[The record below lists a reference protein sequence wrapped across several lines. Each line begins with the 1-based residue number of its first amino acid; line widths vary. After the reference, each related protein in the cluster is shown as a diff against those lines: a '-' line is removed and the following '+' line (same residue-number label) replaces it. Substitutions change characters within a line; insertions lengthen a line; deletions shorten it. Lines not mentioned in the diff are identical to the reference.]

1 MKVTP
6 RTDKELK
13 EMNIWQP
20 GSYYFKIIE
29 EIAIGQNLYRTQ
41 EAVSKN
47 GNEMIRLVLQVFND
61 EGHFITILDHLLDSV
76 MPHKLKHAAQACNLL
91 DKYESGELNAED
103 FIGKT
108 GKLSLG
114 IDKDKSGQYPDRNG
128 VKDYIV
134 LTTQTEEGSLEDEIP
149 F

>member
-61 EGHFITILDHLLDSV
+61 EGHFITILDHLLD
-76 MPHKLKHAAQACNLL
+76 
-91 DKYESGELNAED
+91 KYESGELNAED